1 MNAPVKET
9 MIPYPPKKKI
19 MMGMEGEL
27 NTRRPMFDID
37 ATINKTEEVI
47 HAIHEKISMQ
57 PADSEASLDS
67 SPGPF
72 WYIFIK
78 GFKW

>member
-47 HAIHEKISMQ
+47 HAIHEK
-57 PADSEASLDS
+57 
-67 SPGPF
+67 
-72 WYIFIK
+72 
-78 GFKW
+78 